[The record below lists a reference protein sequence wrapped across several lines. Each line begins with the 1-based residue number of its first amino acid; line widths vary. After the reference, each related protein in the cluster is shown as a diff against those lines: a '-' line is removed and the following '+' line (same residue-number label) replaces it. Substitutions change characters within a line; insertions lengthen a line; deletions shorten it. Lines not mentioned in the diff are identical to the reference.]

1 MYDVLL
7 IAPQVPLVNQ
17 VHEKRLLT
25 VVRQDNDSV
34 FRVDL
39 VTVDLNIWLLH
50 MFDGNPW
57 KN

>member
-7 IAPQVPLVNQ
+7 TALQVPLTNQ
-17 VHEKRLLT
+17 VYEKRLLT
-25 VVRQDNDSV
+25 VVRHNNDSV

-39 VTVDLNIWLLH
+39 VTVDLNIWLPH
-50 MFDGNPW
+50 MFEGNPW